1 MKRKALLFIL
11 LLALGLPWAAQAQ
24 ETPKAITATLPWSE
38 GFESY
43 QSTTHSAPLSS
54 EWATP
59 ATYNGKPCVL
69 INGAWES
76 PAGVNSLECRTNGS
90 NSNSNIFVLP
100 KFNKPLNTLTVQFK
114 VAGHLA
120 GRGQFGYVTDANDA
134 SSFVK
139 ITDIDQPIEP
149 HEGSNYYTQYNYD
162 LSTMSAPTN
171 SSYRLAVKYTFSGN
185 VEEEGSWYFDDFSV
199 TYTNPSGGGDVCT
212 PSFSGVSD
220 YITNFTLGDINNS
233 TGLST
238 NGYGDYTLMSTTLTI
253 GSQVSASLS
262 SSDGGG
268 YHGAA
273 IWIDFNNDGT
283 FDSSTERVG
292 TYSNSITPNSTVSIN
307 VSIPYYATTGSHL
320 MRVMYHYNM
329 NGDALDPCTPTSDH
343 GECEDY
349 MVNIIAELPNLP
361 YIEDF
366 ENNQNGWQFVN
377 GKRTNKW
384 YYGAAG
390 AHDSN
395 KGLFISDNG
404 TDNQYNNTAAGAVWA
419 YRDINFGET
428 KDYVISFDWK
438 ANGEDRFDYIRV
450 GLVPSTTTLTDGDSF
465 EAPTGWIDLNDNT
478 ILNQQSSWQRKTTT
492 INVSAGTYKLAF
504 CWRNDNSS
512 GSNPPAAIDNIDVRV
527 APTHTI
533 TVTANPSAGGTV
545 SGGGTIAES
554 NTCTLVATPNPGYN
568 FVNWTENGTEV
579 STDASYM
586 FIVECDRNLVAN
598 FEAWTVSIASEPA
611 STECLTPGT
620 EVVLTA
626 SNNVL
631 LQNLGEYAFSTGID
645 ASKWYN
651 LNSYTDISVSEGD
664 HGVSSLQNIGFT
676 FTFGGTQYT
685 QFSVNS
691 DGNLRLGETVTGTG
705 SYTSPFS
712 SSNAN
717 NNNPKINGMGF
728 DGYFVESINYVRKQV
743 FGEAPNR
750 VLVVE
755 FKESPCDQNYRYN
768 TWNWQVQLSENGTI
782 QIVYGDT
789 APSRYY
795 YNNQIG
801 LCVNANDGWTVS
813 TTTHE
818 ATHFTEGTTAT
829 NTPATSWPGNSRYYC
844 FSPGTYA
851 WTYTGT
857 AGTANG
863 NVYTV
868 TPTENSTYT
877 VSFTCKGTTLTE
889 TVEVTMQALTKT
901 IAAYSN
907 SQAEKGGYYL
917 IASPLAADVD
927 PATVTGM
934 ITDNLGNTATTSTS
948 TYDLYSFDQAAAL
961 EWQNYRASNFNL
973 VNGTGYLYASKNG
986 TTLTFSG
993 TPYSG
998 DGEVTLSKTSGAQF
1012 EGWNLVGNPFN
1023 ANATL
1028 NQPYYRMNADGTAL
1042 NTETESTAVA
1052 AMEGVFV
1059 QAAEDGDIVTFTAQT
1074 RGSEH
1079 AAIAQ
1084 ANIMVVS
1091 DNGTVIDNAIVRF
1104 DDGQTLEKFSM
1115 RQGSTRIYL
1124 MQDGKEYAI
1133 ASVGRD
1139 VAHRVSTEIP
1149 VNFKAEKNGTYTLS
1163 FSSQEVSFSYL
1174 HLIDNMTG
1182 DDIDL
1187 LPSQN
1192 LIAGEDSQSL
1202 VPTYTFQAKTTD
1214 YESRFKL
1221 VFAVNDGPSTGSG
1234 TFAYYD
1240 GSAWV
1245 IGNPSTGS
1253 GAATLQVIDV
1263 LGHVLRSETINGNTT
1278 INTNGLSAGVYVMRL
1293 INGED
1298 VRVQKVVVR

>member
-38 GFESY
+38 DFESY
-43 QSTTHSAPLSS
+43 IQRPRYTPLSS

-59 ATYNGKPCVL
+59 ATYDGKPCVL
-69 INGAWES
+69 IRDTWWYS
-76 PAGVNSLECRTNGS
+76 PVGGKSLECMTDG
-90 NSNSNIFVLP
+90 SNSNIFVLP
-100 KFNKPLNTLTVQFK
+100 EFNKPLNTLTVQFK
-114 VAGHLA
+114 VAGHTS
-120 GRGQFGYVTDANDA
+120 GRGQCGYITDANDA
-134 SSFVK
+134 STFHSLTN
-139 ITDIDQPIEP
+139 ISQPATAGN
-149 HEGSNYYTQYNYD
+149 HNYSSYNYD

-171 SSYRLAVKYTFSGN
+171 SSYRLAVKYTFFGSDD
-185 VEEEGSWYFDDFSV
+185 EEGSWYFDDFSV

-233 TGLST
+233 TGFST

-253 GSQVSASLS
+253 GAQVSASLS
-262 SSDGGG
+262 SSEGHGP
-268 YHGAA
+268 HGAA

-329 NGDALDPCTPTSDH
+329 SGDGLDPCTPTSNY

-377 GKRTNKW
+377 GTRTNKW
-384 YYGAAG
+384 ADGAAG

-395 KGLFISDNG
+395 NGLFISDNG
-404 TDNQYNNTAAGAVWA
+404 TDNQYNNEAAGAVWA

-438 ANGEDRFDYIRV
+438 AYGEDRFDYIRV
-450 GLVPSTTTLTDGDSF
+450 GLVPSTTTFTDGDSF

-728 DGYFVESINYVRKQV
+728 DGYFVASINHVRKQV

-755 FKESPCDQNYRYN
+755 FNESPCEEGYRYN

-782 QIVYGDT
+782 QIVYGNT

-829 NTPATSWPGNSRYYC
+829 NTPATSWPGRNRYYC

-857 AGTANG
+857 PGTANG

-917 IASPLAADVD
+917 IASPLAADVN
-927 PATVTGM
+927 PATVGM
-934 ITDNLGNTATTSTS
+934 ITDELGSSATTSNG
-948 TYDLYSFDQAAAL
+948 TYDLYSFNQAQEL
-961 EWQNYRASNFNL
+961 EWQNYRTSNFNL

-986 TTLTFSG
+986 TTLTFTGAPG
-993 TPYSG
+993 TNGQVNLVYDSNA
-998 DGEVTLSKTSGAQF
+998 EEFA
-1012 EGWNLVGNPFN
+1012 GWNLVGNPFGED
-1023 ANATL
+1023 AYITKDFYTL
-1028 NQPYYRMNADGTAL
+1028 ENSDTYTPNTAGTPIHAMQGLLVVAD
-1042 NTETESTAVA
+1042 
-1052 AMEGVFV
+1052 
-1059 QAAEDGDIVTFTAQT
+1059 EDGETLTFTPAEAPAGNNSKLNMNVSNERSVVDQ
-1074 RGSEH
+1074 
-1079 AAIAQ
+1079 AIISF
-1084 ANIMVVS
+1084 NE
-1091 DNGTVIDNAIVRF
+1091 
-1104 DDGQTLEKFSM
+1104 GQQLPKLQF
-1115 RQGSTRIYL
+1115 RNGSTKVYL
-1124 MQDGKEYAI
+1124 PKDGKEYAI
-1133 ASVGRD
+1133 
-1139 VAHRVSTEIP
+1139 VSTEAMGTMP
-1149 VNFKAEKNGTYTLS
+1149 VNFKAENNGTYTLS
-1163 FSSQEVSFSYL
+1163 FTAEEVSFAYL

-1182 DDIDL
+1182 IETDL
-1187 LPSQN
+1187 LANPSYSFD
-1192 LIAGEDSQSL
+1192 AR
-1202 VPTYTFQAKTTD
+1202 TTD

-1221 VFAVNDGPSTGSG
+1221 VFATGNNANDD
-1234 TFAYYD
+1234 TFAFYCN
-1240 GSAWV
+1240 GSFV
-1245 IGNPSTGS
+1245 INNEGE
-1253 GAATLQVIDV
+1253 ATLQVIDV
-1263 LGHVLRSETINGNTT
+1263 NGRILKSESINGCANV
-1278 INTNGLSAGVYVMRL
+1278 NVKAAAGVYMLRL
-1293 INGED
+1293 VNGND
-1298 VRVQKVVVR
+1298 VKVLKVVVR

>member
-38 GFESY
+38 DFESY
-43 QSTTHSAPLSS
+43 IQRTRYTPLSS

-59 ATYNGKPCVL
+59 ATYDGKPCVL
-69 INGAWES
+69 ISDTWLS
-76 PAGVNSLECRTNGS
+76 PVGRNSLECMTNG
-90 NSNSNIFVLP
+90 SNSNIFVLP

-114 VAGHLA
+114 VAGHTR
-120 GRGQFGYVTDANDA
+120 GRGQFGYITDANDA
-134 SSFVK
+134 STFHSLTN
-139 ITDIDQPIEP
+139 ISQPVTAGN
-149 HEGSNYYTQYNYD
+149 HNYSSYNYD

-171 SSYRLAVKYTFSGN
+171 SSYRLAVKYTFFGSDD
-185 VEEEGSWYFDDFSV
+185 EEGSWYFDDFSV
-199 TYTNPSGGGDVCT
+199 TYTDPSGGGDVCT
-212 PSFSGVSD
+212 PFFSGVSD

-253 GSQVSASLS
+253 GAQVSASLS

-329 NGDALDPCTPTSDH
+329 SGDELDPCTPTNIH

-361 YIEDF
+361 YTEDF

-377 GKRTNKW
+377 GTRTNKW

-395 KGLFISDNG
+395 NGLFISYNG
-404 TDNQYNNTAAGAVWA
+404 IDNQYNNTAAGAVWA
-419 YRDINFGET
+419 YREINFGET

-438 ANGEDRFDYIRV
+438 AYGEDRFDYIRV

-512 GSNPPAAIDNIDVRV
+512 GSNPPAAIDNVDVRV

-586 FIVECDRNLVAN
+586 FIVECDHNLVAN

-728 DGYFVESINYVRKQV
+728 DGYFVASINHVRKQV

-755 FKESPCDQNYRYN
+755 FNESPCEEGYRYN

-782 QIVYGDT
+782 QIVYGNT

-851 WTYTGT
+851 WNYTGT
-857 AGTANG
+857 PGTANG

-917 IASPLAADVD
+917 IASPLAADVN
-927 PATVTGM
+927 PATVGM
-934 ITDNLGNTATTSTS
+934 ITDELGSSATTSNG

-993 TPYSG
+993 APYSG
-998 DGEVTLSKTSGAQF
+998 DTKTVTLHKTAAATGLDFPA
-1012 EGWNLVGNPFN
+1012 WNLVGNPFAVDDAYITKSFYTLEN
-1023 ANATL
+1023 SDTYTL
-1028 NQPYYRMNADGTAL
+1028 N
-1042 NTETESTAVA
+1042 TAVTA
-1052 AMEGVFV
+1052 IHPMQGLFV
-1059 QAAEDGDIVTFTAQT
+1059 VAVDDNEPLTFSTEAPAGKVASLHMNVSKVAT
-1074 RGSEH
+1074 RG
-1079 AAIAQ
+1079 
-1084 ANIMVVS
+1084 VS
-1091 DNGTVIDNAIVRF
+1091 AGSTNVIDQAIISF
-1104 DDGQTLEKFSM
+1104 TEGQELPKLQF
-1115 RQGSTRIYL
+1115 RNGSTKVYL
-1124 MQDGKEYAI
+1124 PKDGKEYAI
-1133 ASVGRD
+1133 VSAESVG
-1139 VAHRVSTEIP
+1139 TMP
-1149 VNFKAEKNGTYTLS
+1149 VNFKAEDNGRYTLT
-1163 FSSQEVSFSYL
+1163 FTTEEVSFGYL
-1174 HLIDNMTG
+1174 HLIDNLTG
-1182 DDIDL
+1182 NDVDL
-1187 LPSQN
+1187 LATPSYSFN
-1192 LIAGEDSQSL
+1192 
-1202 VPTYTFQAKTTD
+1202 AKSTD

-1221 VFAVNDGPSTGSG
+1221 VFATGNASDDN
-1234 TFAYYD
+1234 FAFYSN
-1240 GSAWV
+1240 GSFV
-1245 IGNPSTGS
+1245 INNEGN
-1253 GAATLQVIDV
+1253 ATLQVIDV
-1263 LGHVLRSETINGNTT
+1263 NGRILKSESINGCANL
-1278 INTNGLSAGVYVMRL
+1278 NVNAASGVYMIRL
-1293 INGED
+1293 VSGD
-1298 VRVQKVVVR
+1298 SVKVQKVVMR